1 MKTPM
6 PGPRPLL
13 HSVLIFSAAAMA
25 WTGITLDAGVRVPV
39 WMANG
44 AGAPGAIAASLG
56 CFTVLT
62 NTLAALSLTVAL
74 LLPRSRPGRWLVQ
87 PKAVTAIGL
96 AMFIIGALYGLPLRQ
111 LWAPE
116 GPQKVA
122 DLFLHIL
129 APWSYLL
136 TWMVTVPRHDPRL
149 LALGAWLSY
158 PAGYLLLTL
167 LRGRITSTVP
177 YFFIDVAEWGL
188 PRVLI
193 NCAWITAAFL
203 VAGTALMALDRLKP
217 RTQPTPMA

>member
-1 MKTPM
+1 MRR
-6 PGPRPLL
+6 PRPLL
-13 HSVLIFSAAAMA
+13 HSVLMFSAAAMA
-25 WTGITLDAGVRVPV
+25 WAGITLDAGVRVPV

-44 AGAPGAIAASLG
+44 AGAPGAIAAMLG
-56 CFTVLT
+56 YFTVLT

-74 LLPRSRPGRWLVQ
+74 LFPRSRPGRWLAQ
-87 PKAVTAIGL
+87 PEVVTAIALGML
-96 AMFIIGALYGLPLRQ
+96 IIGALYGLPLRR

-116 GPQKVA
+116 GLQKVA
-122 DLFLHIL
+122 DLFLRNL

-149 LALGAWLSY
+149 RALGAWLSY
-158 PAGYLLLTL
+158 PAGYLFWTM

-177 YFFIDVAEWGL
+177 YFFLDVAEWGL

-203 VAGTALMALDRLKP
+203 VAGTALMALDRVKP
-217 RTQPTPMA
+217 RT